1 MKPQSKQQN
10 SKVTKNVAKAI
21 NYTVIAVLAG
31 SILFM
36 FFKVSKI
43 VIHVY
48 DIGDKKE
55 IGLYF
60 VWCIILAVIL
70 YHNL

>member
-1 MKPQSKQQN
+1 MKPQPNEQKI
-10 SKVTKNVAKAI
+10 KPTKNVTKAL

-31 SILFM
+31 SILFL

-43 VIHVY
+43 AIHVY

-60 VWCIILAVIL
+60 LWCLILAAIL